1 VSEFLAIHLSDSAL
15 LPCAV
20 AARASRV
27 RLGDG
32 ELSAGVGFFQNDDLL
47 LRKRPLPAGVP
58 AAPERLA
65 EGVESRAALICA
77 GSLVAPSAAPRAF
90 RGFQE
95 EETLPLRFR
104 RWLFA
109 IAGRAE
115 ELTPAREALRAC
127 LPDSLAHGARGESAA
142 EYLFLLFLAR
152 LREQGRLDDLEVEAP
167 VAARALAW
175 AVGEAERALEA
186 KGVARPPLAA
196 VVSNGRVLAALR
208 RGHPLA
214 TSALDGLPDCAR
226 HEVSAALDGGHPL
239 ARSHR
244 ALEARYLLSGAAAD
258 GFQPVPEGGIVALGR
273 DLVLRLQ

>member
-1 VSEFLAIHLSDSAL
+1 LSDSAL
-15 LPCAV
+15 LPCAL
-20 AARASRV
+20 AARAARI
-27 RLGDG
+27 RLGEG
-32 ELSAGVGFFQNDDLL
+32 EPSAGVGFFQNDDLL
-47 LRKRPLPAGVP
+47 LRKRPLPPGVP
-58 AAPERLA
+58 ALPERLA
-65 EGVESRAALICA
+65 DGVESRASLICA

-104 RWLFA
+104 KWLFA
-109 IAGRAE
+109 IAGPAE
-115 ELTPAREALRAC
+115 GLAPAREALRAS

-142 EYLFLLFLAR
+142 ECLFLLFLAR
-152 LREQGRLDDLEVEAP
+152 LREQGRLDDLELEAS

-186 KGVARPPLAA
+186 KGVAHPPLAA

-214 TSALDGLPDCAR
+214 TSQLDGLPDCAR
-226 HEVSAALDGGHPL
+226 HEVSAAMDEAHPL

-244 ALEARYLLSGAAAD
+244 ALEARYFLSGAAAE

-273 DLVLRLQ
+273 DLVLRFQ